1 MDELEELMTLPPV
14 RDAAPEKPTWR
25 KYQMSVTTDTFLKLE
40 YQAAR
45 RGMTSYKLAASII
58 TMFVNGKLVVKKDD
72 AAKEDN
78 QNQGKENE

>member
-1 MDELEELMTLPPV
+1 MDELDDLMSIPPV

-72 AAKEDN
+72 AAELDN
-78 QNQGKENE
+78 KNSGEGN